1 MGTSADGT
9 IRNPHGHGRRNA
21 AVAGGAVAVILAGGY
36 LVGHFMTADSLP
48 ADTTIQGVPVG
59 GLHSGDAR
67 AKVTA
72 ALSKELSAP
81 IVLADGATAV
91 ALSPASAGLT
101 VDWEATMAQVD
112 PGNSWSPRV
121 IWNTLSGGD
130 SVSLVS
136 KVDEKALT
144 GAVKAAAPRFA
155 VNPKDATVA
164 LKGTRIL
171 TTKAV
176 QGRTLQVDP
185 TVEEVREYWPL
196 QKHGKVP
203 ASVIR
208 KAPAVTDAEVARLV
222 SGTLEP
228 TVSGPITVDTG
239 QTRFS
244 VTAAQIA
251 SATTVTS
258 AKGVV
263 SASTDMAKLYKAT
276 EATRDRMGLE
286 GGRDARIVIS
296 GSSPVIQ
303 PSTNGRGITRASF
316 TKAVEPALTRKGT
329 QRIGTAPITAVPAK
343 FTTADAQKMGVK
355 QVIGEFTT
363 YFPYAE
369 YRNTN
374 LTLAANAING
384 TFLKPGETFSMDKVL
399 GPRTEAKGYVPG
411 WVISGDVMKEEPAG
425 GISQSG
431 TTTFNAA
438 FFAGMTDV
446 EHHPHTMY
454 FDRYPAGREATL
466 YYGNLDLKFRNDT
479 KYGVLVQA
487 YTTKAQPDGRGS
499 ITVRMWSTPTWDKVT
514 SSALAK
520 SNYEYGRTITSTDA
534 DCHPQSP
541 SPGFDVN
548 YSRMFWKNGAVA
560 KTEKFFWRYDPTDEV
575 ICA

>member
-1 MGTSADGT
+1 VGTSADGT
-9 IRNPHGHGRRNA
+9 IRSSGHGRRNA
-21 AVAGGAVAVILAGGY
+21 AVVCGAVAVVLAGGY

-48 ADTTIQGVPVG
+48 ANTTIQGVRVG
-59 GLHSGDAR
+59 GLHSDDAR
-67 AKVTA
+67 AKVSA
-72 ALSKELSAP
+72 ALGEELAAP
-81 IVLADGATAV
+81 MYLADGATTV
-91 ALSPASAGLT
+91 PLSPASAGLT
-101 VDWEATMAQVD
+101 VDWEATMAKVD
-112 PGNSWSPRV
+112 PGNSWNPRV
-121 IWNTLSGGD
+121 IWNTLRGGN
-130 SVSLVS
+130 SVALVS

-144 GAVKAAAPRFA
+144 SAVKAAAPKFA
-155 VNPKDATVA
+155 VTPKDATVA
-164 LKGTRIL
+164 LKGTRVL

-176 QGRTLQVDP
+176 QGRTLQIDP
-185 TVEEVREYWPL
+185 TVEKVQQYWPL
-196 QKHGKVP
+196 KQRGNVP
-203 ASVIR
+203 ASVTR
-208 KAPAVTDAEVARLV
+208 KAPAVTDAEVSQLV
-222 SGTLEP
+222 SRTLEP
-228 TVSGPITVDTG
+228 TLSAPVTVDTG
-239 QTRFS
+239 TTKFS
-244 VTAAQIA
+244 VTVPQIA

-258 AKGVV
+258 ARGAV
-263 SASTDMAKLYKAT
+263 SAKTDMARLYKAT
-276 EATRDRMGLE
+276 ETTRDRLGLE
-286 GGRDARIVIS
+286 TGRDARIVIT
-296 GSSPVIQ
+296 GNSPTIQ
-303 PSTNGRGITRASF
+303 PSTDGRGISQANF
-316 TKAVEPALTRKGT
+316 TKAVEPALTKKGT
-329 QRIGTAPITAVPAK
+329 ARIGKAPITAVPAK

-374 LTLAANAING
+374 LTIAANTING
-384 TFLKPGETFSMDKVL
+384 TFLKPGQTFSMDKVL

-411 WVISGDVMKEEPAG
+411 WVISGSVMKEEPAG

-487 YTTKAQPDGRGS
+487 YTKKAQPDGRGS
-499 ITVRMWSTPTWDKVT
+499 ITVKMWSTPTWDKVT
-514 SSALAK
+514 SSPLTK

-560 KTEKFFWRYDPTDEV
+560 RTEKFFWRYDPTDEV
-575 ICA
+575 NCK